1 MYYLYLIKLSQA
13 SYDLGQTASYKRPE
27 LNSSLMIQLVS
38 LKGLKAPITAV
49 HKRNGGFG
57 RIHVVAIFREAP
69 GQLSQQQATQRVAVS
84 KVCFLVTTK
93 RVEANPWVMLL
104 NSVPKH
110 STGHWRLARCCL
122 PLTLL
127 RRWHVLKWPSDCRI
141 IGYR

>member
-1 MYYLYLIKLSQA
+1 MNRKVEEEKYDAPLSLRLLSVSCLANICRTICNYLYLIKLSQA

-93 RVEANPWVMLL
+93 RVEANP
-104 NSVPKH
+104 
-110 STGHWRLARCCL
+110 
-122 PLTLL
+122 
-127 RRWHVLKWPSDCRI
+127 
-141 IGYR
+141 

>member
-1 MYYLYLIKLSQA
+1 MNRTVEEEKYDAPLSLRLLSVSCLANICRTICIILYLIKLSQA
-13 SYDLGQTASYKRPE
+13 SFDLGQTASYKRPE

-93 RVEANPWVMLL
+93 RVEANP
-104 NSVPKH
+104 
-110 STGHWRLARCCL
+110 
-122 PLTLL
+122 
-127 RRWHVLKWPSDCRI
+127 
-141 IGYR
+141 